1 MDNAPR
7 AAAPH
12 AAPPS
17 TKTQIFATVIGNALE
32 WYDFTIYGT
41 FAVTISHL
49 FFPPGSDLVALLSTL
64 AIFGVAYVLRP
75 VGGLVFGHFADVW
88 GRRTVL
94 YTIIGSMT
102 LGLALLSF
110 TPTYATIGIAAPV
123 ILLIARMI
131 QGFSVGG
138 EYSTA
143 TTFLVEH
150 APPGRRFLYGSWQFA
165 GQGAAIMLGGI
176 IGSLVSRGLTPETLQ
191 AWGWRVPF
199 IIGLIIGP
207 VGFYMRR
214 RLDETPEF
222 VARRRVGQAARS
234 IPAVEAFASYKARIL
249 AGLCLTFGG
258 TASFYVLFL
267 VMPTYAIQT
276 LHLGV
281 QASFVAPLVGGTC
294 MMIGAPIGGL
304 LSDRL
309 GRRPMMIVP
318 LGLLLLLILPAFI
331 WLAADPSVWRMALV
345 EFVLSSILGLY
356 AGVVGTAVAD
366 LFPVGVRATG
376 MTIAY
381 NVGVGTFGGFAP
393 LIVTWLVATTGSPLA
408 PAYYDL
414 AGLAIAFVTSLLW
427 PKPHAEVK
435 TSAVPA

>member
-1 MDNAPR
+1 MDDAPQAATR
-7 AAAPH
+7 QAAPVS
-12 AAPPS
+12 AQR
-17 TKTQIFATVIGNALE
+17 QIFATVIGNALE

-49 FFPPGSDLVALLSTL
+49 FFPAGSDLVALLSTL
-64 AIFGVAYVLRP
+64 AIFGVAYFLRP
-75 VGGLVFGHFADVW
+75 LGGLVFGHFADTW
-88 GRRTVL
+88 GRRKVL
-94 YTIIGSMT
+94 YSIIASMT

-110 TPTYATIGIAAPV
+110 TPTYATIGLAAPV

-138 EYSTA
+138 EYATA

-150 APPGRRFLYGSWQFA
+150 APPHRRFLYGSWQFA

-176 IGSLVSRGLTPETLQ
+176 IGSLVSRGLSPEALQ
-191 AWGWRVPF
+191 SWGWRLPF
-199 IIGLIIGP
+199 IIGLVIGP
-207 VGFYMRR
+207 IGFYMRR
-214 RLDETPEF
+214 SLEETPEF
-222 VARRRVGQAARS
+222 VADRRASRAARS
-234 IPAVEAFASYKARIL
+234 IPAVDAFAGYKARML

-294 MMIGAPIGGL
+294 MTIGAPIGGML
-304 LSDRL
+304 CDRF
-309 GRRPMMIVP
+309 GHRPMMIVP
-318 LGLLLLLILPAFI
+318 IGLLLLLVLPAFS
-331 WLAADPSVWRMALV
+331 WLAAEPSVGRMALV

-427 PKPHAEVK
+427 PKPHAE
-435 TSAVPA
+435 ARLAAA

>member
-1 MDNAPR
+1 MDNAQPP
-7 AAAPH
+7 APH
-12 AAPPS
+12 TAPAS
-17 TKTQIFATVIGNALE
+17 ARTQIVATVIGNALE

-41 FAVTISHL
+41 LAVTISHL

-75 VGGLVFGHFADVW
+75 VGGLVFGHFADIW

-94 YTIIGSMT
+94 YAVIGSMT

-123 ILLIARMI
+123 VLLIARMI

-150 APPGRRFLYGSWQFA
+150 APPGRRFLYGAWQFA

-176 IGSLVSRGLTPETLQ
+176 IGSLVSRGLSPETLQ
-191 AWGWRVPF
+191 SWGWRIPF

-214 RLDETPEF
+214 RLEETPEF
-222 VARRRVGQAARS
+222 AANQRARRAARS
-234 IPAVEAFASYKARIL
+234 IPAIDAFAGYKARIL

-267 VMPTYAIQT
+267 VMPTYAIRT
-276 LHLGV
+276 LHLGM

-294 MMIGAPIGGL
+294 MMIGAPIGGML
-304 LSDRL
+304 CDRFGPRL
-309 GRRPMMIVP
+309 MMIVP
-318 LGLLLLLILPAFI
+318 LGLLVVLILPAFS

-356 AGVVGTAVAD
+356 AGVVGTSVAD

-376 MTIAY
+376 MTISY
-381 NVGVGTFGGFAP
+381 NVGVGVFGGFAP

-414 AGLAIAFVTSLLW
+414 AGLTIAFVTSLLW
-427 PKPHAEVK
+427 PKPLAAAK
-435 TSAVPA
+435 AAAAAA

>member
-1 MDNAPR
+1 METPQR
-7 AAAPH
+7 AAAAH
-12 AAPPS
+12 ATPI
-17 TKTQIFATVIGNALE
+17 TRTQIVATVIGNALE
-32 WYDFTIYGT
+32 WYDFTIYGV

-64 AIFGVAYVLRP
+64 AIFGVAYLLRP
-75 VGGLVFGHFADVW
+75 LGGIVFGHFADVW
-88 GRRTVL
+88 GRRNVL
-94 YTIIGSMT
+94 YAIIAAMT

-110 TPTYATIGIAAPV
+110 TPTYATIGIAAPI

-143 TTFLVEH
+143 TTYLVEH
-150 APPGRRFLYGSWQFA
+150 APPDRRFLYGSWQFA
-165 GQGAAIMLGGI
+165 GQGAAVMLGGI
-176 IGSLVSRGLTPETLQ
+176 IGSLVSRGMSPEALQ
-191 AWGWRVPF
+191 AWGWRLPF

-222 VARRRVGQAARS
+222 VAKQKAGTAARS
-234 IPAVEAFASYKARIL
+234 IPAVDAFSGYKARIL

-267 VMPTYAIQT
+267 VMPTYAIRT

-281 QASFVAPLVGGTC
+281 EASFVAPLVGGTC
-294 MMIGAPIGGL
+294 MMVGAPLGGF
-304 LSDRL
+304 LSDRI
-309 GRRPMMIVP
+309 GRRPMMITP
-318 LGLLLLLILPAFI
+318 LGLLLLLILPAFS
-331 WLAADPSVWRMALV
+331 WLTADPSVGRMVVV

-376 MTIAY
+376 MTLSY
-381 NVGVGTFGGFAP
+381 NIGVGVFGGFAP
-393 LIVTWLVATTGSPLA
+393 LIVTWLIATTGSPLA

-427 PKPHAEVK
+427 PGPHPASRLAE
-435 TSAVPA
+435 A

>member
-1 MDNAPR
+1 MASAQPAP
-7 AAAPH
+7 ASAT
-12 AAPPS
+12 PPS
-17 TKTQIFATVIGNALE
+17 TQRQIAAAVIGNALE

-49 FFPPGSDLVALLSTL
+49 FFPTQSGLMALLSTL

-75 VGGLVFGHFADVW
+75 LGGLVFGHFADVW

-94 YTIIGSMT
+94 YAVIGSMT
-102 LGLALLSF
+102 LGLALLAF

-123 ILLIARMI
+123 VLLIARMI

-138 EYSTA
+138 EYATA

-150 APPGRRFLYGSWQFA
+150 APPHRRFLFGAWQFS

-176 IGSLVSRGLTPETLQ
+176 IGSLVSRGLSPEALLS
-191 AWGWRVPF
+191 WGWRVPF
-199 IIGLIIGP
+199 IIGLVIGP
-207 VGFYMRR
+207 IGFYMRR
-214 RLDETPEF
+214 SLEETPEF
-222 VARRRVGQAARS
+222 AADRGAGQAHRA
-234 IPAVEAFASYKARIL
+234 IPALDAFSGYKARML
-249 AGLCLTFGG
+249 AGLCLTLGG

-267 VMPTYAIQT
+267 VMPTYAIRT

-281 QASFVAPLVGGTC
+281 RASFVAPFVGGAC

-304 LSDRL
+304 LSDRF
-309 GRRPMMIVP
+309 GFRPLMIGP
-318 LGLLLLLILPAFI
+318 LGLLLVLILPAFA
-331 WLAADPSVWRMALV
+331 WLAADPSVGRMVLV

-356 AGVVGTAVAD
+356 AGQTGTAVAS

-376 MTIAY
+376 MTISY
-381 NVGVGTFGGFAP
+381 NVGVGLFGGFAP

-408 PAYYDL
+408 PAYYDM
-414 AGLAIAFVTSLLW
+414 AGLTVAFVTALLW
-427 PKPHAEVK
+427 PKAYTTK
-435 TSAVPA
+435 LASA

>member
-1 MDNAPR
+1 MDNAQR

-12 AAPPS
+12 TAPISAP
-17 TKTQIFATVIGNALE
+17 TQIVATVIGNALE

-41 FAVTISHL
+41 LAVTISHL

-88 GRRTVL
+88 GRRNVL
-94 YTIIGSMT
+94 YAIIGSMT

-110 TPTYATIGIAAPV
+110 TPTYATIGIAAPI

-150 APPGRRFLYGSWQFA
+150 APPGRRFLYGAWQFA

-176 IGSLVSRGLTPETLQ
+176 IGSLVSRGLSPETLQ
-191 AWGWRVPF
+191 SWGWRIPF

-214 RLDETPEF
+214 RLEETPEF
-222 VARRRVGQAARS
+222 AAKQRARRASRS
-234 IPAVEAFASYKARIL
+234 IPAVDAFAGYKARML

-281 QASFVAPLVGGTC
+281 RASFVAPLVGGTC
-294 MMIGAPIGGL
+294 MMIGAPLGGML
-304 LSDRL
+304 CDRF
-309 GRRPMMIVP
+309 GPRPMMIVP
-318 LGLLLLLILPAFI
+318 LGLLVLLILPAFS

-356 AGVVGTAVAD
+356 AGVVGTSVAD

-376 MTIAY
+376 MTISY
-381 NVGVGTFGGFAP
+381 NVGVGVFGGFAP
-393 LIVTWLVATTGSPLA
+393 LIVTWLIATTGSPLA

-414 AGLAIAFVTSLLW
+414 AGLAIAFVTALVW
-427 PKPHAEVK
+427 PKPLTAAGLV
-435 TSAVPA
+435 AA

>member
-1 MDNAPR
+1 METLQR

-49 FFPPGSDLVALLSTL
+49 FFPPGSDLVALLSTF
-64 AIFGVAYVLRP
+64 AIFGVAYIFRP
-75 VGGLVFGHFADVW
+75 LGGLVFGHFADVW
-88 GRRTVL
+88 GRRQVL
-94 YTIIGSMT
+94 YAIIGSMT
-102 LGLALLSF
+102 LGLAILSF
-110 TPTYATIGIAAPV
+110 TPTYATIGLAASV

-143 TTFLVEH
+143 TAFLVEH

-165 GQGAAIMLGGI
+165 GQGASIMIGGI
-176 IGSLVSRGLTPETLQ
+176 VGSLVSRGLSPEALQ
-191 AWGWRVPF
+191 SWGWRIPF

-207 VGFYMRR
+207 IGFYMRR
-214 RLDETPEF
+214 SLAETPEF
-222 VARRRVGQAARS
+222 VANRGAKTAARS
-234 IPAVEAFASYKARIL
+234 IPAVNAFASYKARIL

-267 VMPTYAIQT
+267 VMPAYAIRT

-294 MMIGAPIGGL
+294 MMIGAPIGGM
-304 LSDRL
+304 LSDRF

-318 LGLLLLLILPAFI
+318 LGLLLLLILPAFS
-331 WLAADPSVWRMALV
+331 WLAAEPSVLRMALV
-345 EFVLSSILGLY
+345 EFVLSSILGVY
-356 AGVVGTAVAD
+356 AGVVGTAVAE

-393 LIVTWLVATTGSPLA
+393 LIVTWLIATTGSPLA

-414 AGLAIAFVTSLLW
+414 AGLAIAFTTSLLW
-427 PKPHAEVK
+427 PKPHAAARLAE
-435 TSAVPA
+435 A